1 MQEKECVFCG
11 EKLTFDMCAYWNFPA
26 HIGCAEQMI
35 DVYKI
40 TSVSAGGHYYDNNL
54 DHVADMI
61 SESEYSDGY
70 TITKE
75 QMSAGQFKLLPEFQG
90 F

>member
-1 MQEKECVFCG
+1 MQEKECFFCG
-11 EKLTFDMCAYWNFPA
+11 EPLMFDMCAYWSIPA

-40 TSVSAGGHYYDNNL
+40 TSVSAGGHYYDKDL
-54 DHVADMI
+54 SHIVDMI
-61 SESEYSDGY
+61 NESEYGDGY
-70 TITKE
+70 IITKE
-75 QMSAGQFKLLPEFQG
+75 KMSAGQFKMLPEFQG